1 MSVDIDS
8 QVKYPQQFPLQV
20 LSVDL
25 RGLRHKGLSITEQ
38 NPRTRVTSL
47 QCLRQ
52 RAEITYQQSVLLRL
66 KGNIMDSV
74 HIIETFLLSLNNSE
88 LANGDLVALH
98 LSQATNHAYCFNFE
112 EAHQEIKKCIPVY
125 GLPGK
130 EEHLLW
136 DQILCAGRILRGE
149 GHFEEA
155 KVCFESCLRTPGLRQ
170 YKRLL
175 VTSALA
181 DVYCELD
188 GLGREDDA
196 YLSRANIMVGVEVEK
211 LKLASSQHLKG
222 YWRLLLSHVEI
233 KIKQGYHDD
242 AEDLI
247 RELLARFG
255 SLQEPD
261 IMDRLGHVRALIAF
275 ARVSP
280 SVYDALHRWNDV
292 LVWNRYYNPLE
303 EEVFTCAVVYLF
315 LCITSYNLGDIDQ
328 SVESFNKAVRVVD
341 GKGPQFLIP
350 GVGTY
355 LFHSVSSC
363 VESTTGWRLPP
374 FGNGRN
380 SHPI

>member
-1 MSVDIDS
+1 
-8 QVKYPQQFPLQV
+8 
-20 LSVDL
+20 
-25 RGLRHKGLSITEQ
+25 
-38 NPRTRVTSL
+38 
-47 QCLRQ
+47 
-52 RAEITYQQSVLLRL
+52 
-66 KGNIMDSV
+66 MDSV

-88 LANGDLVALH
+88 LANGDLAALH

-112 EAHQEIKKCIPVY
+112 EAHQEMKKWIPVH

-136 DQILCAGRILRGE
+136 DHIFCAGRILRGE

-155 KVCFESCLRTPGLRQ
+155 KICFESCLRTPGLRQ

-175 VTSALA
+175 AMSALA
-181 DVYCELD
+181 DLYCELD
-188 GLGREDDA
+188 GLGREEDA
-196 YLSRANIMVGVEVEK
+196 YLSRANIMVGLEIEK

-233 KIKQGYHDD
+233 KIKQGYHDG

-247 RELLARFG
+247 RELLARFC

-280 SVYDALHRWNDV
+280 SVCDALRRWNDV

-315 LCITSYNLGDIDQ
+315 LCITSYNLEDIDQ
-328 SVESFNKAVRVVD
+328 SMESFNKAVRVID
-341 GKGPQFLIP
+341 GKGPQYLIP

-355 LFHSVSSC
+355 LFHNVSSS

-374 FGNGRN
+374 FSNGRN
-380 SHPI
+380 CHPI